1 VTDPAELLVDDVD
14 DAVALLRAGGLVAI
28 PTETVYGLGADAENP
43 AAVARVYAAKG
54 RPVDHPLI
62 VHLARAEQI
71 DDGWARE
78 VPDWARLLAAACWP
92 GPLTLVLRR
101 GERAGDHV
109 TGGQDTVGLRVP
121 AHPVTHDV
129 LARFGGGVAAPSA
142 NRFGRVS
149 PTDAV
154 HVLEEL
160 AGLLVPGTDGIL
172 VGGASEVGVEST
184 IVDCTGEAP
193 RLLRPGAVGI
203 EELEAV
209 TGLEVGEPD
218 LGVRAPGTLASH
230 YAPQARVEL
239 CTPDA
244 LSALAARTDQ
254 LGQPEAAAQVEH
266 GADTGLIA
274 PADLPTPADM
284 ARLAAPHDAAD
295 YARSLYAALR
305 SADAAGLARVLVVP
319 PAGEDALAHA
329 VRDRLRRAAHPD
341 GPPRLTTP
349 TRPTRRPR
357 SESEVARV
365 VNH

>member
-1 VTDPAELLVDDVD
+1 
-14 DAVALLRAGGLVAI
+14 
-28 PTETVYGLGADAENP
+28 
-43 AAVARVYAAKG
+43 
-54 RPVDHPLI
+54 
-62 VHLARAEQI
+62 
-71 DDGWARE
+71 
-78 VPDWARLLAAACWP
+78 
-92 GPLTLVLRR
+92 VLRR
-101 GERAGDHV
+101 GPRAGDHV

-121 AHPVTHDV
+121 AHPVTHE
-129 LARFGGGVAAPSA
+129 LLTRFDGGVAAPSA

-160 AGLLVPGTDGIL
+160 AGLLEPGTDGIL

-218 LGVRAPGTLASH
+218 PGVRAPGTLASH
-230 YAPQARVEL
+230 YAPRAQVALR
-239 CTPDA
+239 TPDEVAA
-244 LSALAARTDQ
+244 LRDEDGS
-254 LGQPEAAAQVEH
+254 G
-266 GADTGLIA
+266 TGLIA
-274 PADLPTPADM
+274 PADLPTPAGL

-329 VRDRLRRAAHPD
+329 VRDRLRRAAHPK
-341 GPPRLTTP
+341 
-349 TRPTRRPR
+349 
-357 SESEVARV
+357 
-365 VNH
+365 